1 MKKRI
6 IAVLLA
12 AVITVPALPA
22 GAAEGSE
29 ISESSLTD
37 ITDSTDS
44 GNSYDVMNGAVYTEE
59 SGDSEFSEGENAGA
73 FSAEEDVPEVFS
85 DEISAGTSADSIT
98 LNGRNFEKGKTY
110 LVPVSMK
117 NAANHEKDS
126 AAASCPGKLA
136 ILSVGEDGAPKLTVT
151 LRSVTVGTMTDYAYD
166 FKIYQSAGTD
176 GEQET
181 AFVENT
187 QTVPTIDGNGTRI
200 VPETISF
207 AIPEAAFDQDG
218 VYLNMFVDV
227 MGRDSDAY
235 LQINYAQAKESGDA
249 SLNYTTEVASAVV
262 EQFGNYSVT
271 AQVTVKDGR
280 ISDAEIKGTDFK
292 GSYISQNQVYLN
304 LAVNG
309 MGSVKG
315 MKDKLIGLYVDDVD
329 KLNNLDTVS
338 GATYSSNAVKQA
350 VMSALRVEIY
360 QEVLP
365 DIPAKKP
372 EAGTYRITAR
382 GRTDMSDHKL
392 LGSSDKADA
401 VLRVDTKGKM
411 WLTYKMISGDPS
423 EPLWVLGYNGY
434 YPGNDTSG
442 KLSMEGVTFS
452 TEKMTI
458 PTIGS
463 GTVVTEVTVPLDE
476 MRQTYLNNLYLYVD
490 VMKKLDGEV
499 SGIVFDKGKF
509 NINSTLTLY
518 WDTLKKI
525 SDDTGDSKDT
535 ENTEKPAV
543 KKTPTIRTKVSSKV
557 ISAASL
563 KKKAQSF
570 TLGASVNSKGTLSYK
585 KTSGNSGISVN
596 SKTGKITVKKGMKKG
611 TYKIKVQV
619 KAAAK
624 GNYKAGTKTVTVTVR
639 VK

>member
-6 IAVLLA
+6 IAVLLS
-12 AVITVPALPA
+12 AVMMVPSFSV
-22 GAAEGSE
+22 GAADFAEGNVE
-29 ISESSLTD
+29 LI
-37 ITDSTDS
+37 
-44 GNSYDVMNGAVYTEE
+44 
-59 SGDSEFSEGENAGA
+59 FSEGEETRELIFTEGEDTVDFSSEENTQEV
-73 FSAEEDVPEVFS
+73 FSAES
-85 DEISAGTSADSIT
+85 SADGIT
-98 LNGRNFEKGKTY
+98 LNEKTFIKGKTY
-110 LVPVSMK
+110 LIPVSLK

-126 AAASCPGKLA
+126 AAVSCPGKFATLY
-136 ILSVGEDGAPKLTVT
+136 IGEDGIPRLTVN

-176 GEQET
+176 GEKQA

-187 QTVPTIDGNGTRI
+187 QIVPTIDGSGTRN

-207 AIPEAAFDQDG
+207 AIPEAAFGQDG
-218 VYLNMFVDV
+218 VYLNMYVDV

-235 LQINYAQAKESGDA
+235 LQIDYAEAKESGDT

-271 AQVTVKDGR
+271 AQVIVKDGR
-280 ISDAEIKGTDFK
+280 ISDVVLEGTDFK
-292 GSYISQNQVYLN
+292 GSYISENQAYLN
-304 LAVNG
+304 RAVNG
-309 MGSVKG
+309 MGNIRG
-315 MKDKLIGLYVDDVD
+315 MKEKLTGLYLNDTD

-350 VMSALRVEIY
+350 VMKALGMEIY

-365 DIPAKKP
+365 DVPEKKP

-411 WLTYKMISGDPS
+411 WLTYKMVSGDPG

-434 YPGNDTSG
+434 YPGNNTSG
-442 KLSMEGVTFS
+442 KLSMDGVTFS

-463 GTVVTEVTVPLDE
+463 SSVVTEVTVPLDE

-525 SDDTGDSKDT
+525 SNDTGD
-535 ENTEKPAV
+535 TEKPTV
-543 KKTPTIRTKVSSKV
+543 KQKNPTIRTKVSSKTFSV
-557 ISAASL
+557 SLL
-563 KKKAQSF
+563 KKKSQSF

-585 KTSGNSGISVN
+585 KISGSSGISVN
-596 SKTGKITVKKGMKKG
+596 SKTGKIAVKKGMKKG
-611 TYKIKVQV
+611 TYKVKVQI
-619 KAAAK
+619 KAAVK
-624 GNYKAGTKTVTVTVR
+624 GNYKAGTKTVTVTVK

>member
-6 IAVLLA
+6 IAVLLS
-12 AVITVPALPA
+12 AVMMVPSVSA
-22 GAAEGSE
+22 GATDFAEG
-29 ISESSLTD
+29 
-37 ITDSTDS
+37 
-44 GNSYDVMNGAVYTEE
+44 NGELI
-59 SGDSEFSEGENAGA
+59 FSEGEETRELIFTEGEDTVDFSSEENTQEV
-73 FSAEEDVPEVFS
+73 FSAES
-85 DEISAGTSADSIT
+85 SADGII
-98 LNGRNFEKGKTY
+98 LNEKTFIKGKTY
-110 LVPVSMK
+110 LIPVSLK

-126 AAASCPGKLA
+126 AAVSCPGKFATLY
-136 ILSVGEDGAPKLTVT
+136 IGEDGIPKLTVN

-176 GEQET
+176 GEKQG

-187 QTVPTIDGNGTRI
+187 QIVPTIDGSGTRN
-200 VPETISF
+200 VPEKISF
-207 AIPEAAFDQDG
+207 AIPEAAFGQDG
-218 VYLNMFVDV
+218 VYLNMYVDV

-235 LQINYAQAKESGDA
+235 LQMNYAEAKESGDT

-271 AQVTVKDGR
+271 AQVTVKDGQ
-280 ISDAEIKGTDFK
+280 ISDVVLEGTDFK
-292 GSYISQNQVYLN
+292 GSYINENQAYLN
-304 LAVNG
+304 RAVNG
-309 MGSVKG
+309 MGSIKG
-315 MKDKLIGLYVDDVD
+315 MKEKLTGLYINDTD

-350 VMSALRVEIY
+350 VMKALGMEIY

-365 DIPAKKP
+365 DVPEKKP
-372 EAGTYRITAR
+372 EAGTYRITVR
-382 GRTDMSDHKL
+382 GRTDISDHKL

-411 WLTYKMISGDPS
+411 WLTYKMVSGDPG

-434 YPGNDTSG
+434 YPGNNTSG
-442 KLSMEGVTFS
+442 KLSMDGVTFS

-463 GTVVTEVTVPLDE
+463 SSVVTEVTVPLDE

-499 SGIVFDKGKF
+499 SGIIFDKGKF

-525 SDDTGDSKDT
+525 SNDTGD
-535 ENTEKPAV
+535 TEKPAV
-543 KKTPTIRTKVSSKV
+543 KQKNPTIRTKVSSKTFTV
-557 ISAASL
+557 SLL
-563 KKKAQSF
+563 KKKSQSF
-570 TLGASVNSKGTLSYK
+570 TLGASVNSKVKLSYK
-585 KTSGNSGISVN
+585 KTSGSSGISVN

-611 TYKIKVQV
+611 NYKIKVQI

-624 GNYKAGTKTVTVTVR
+624 GNYKAGTKTVTVTVK

>member
-6 IAVLLA
+6 IAVLLS
-12 AVITVPALPA
+12 AVMMVPSVSV
-22 GAAEGSE
+22 GATDFAEG
-29 ISESSLTD
+29 
-37 ITDSTDS
+37 
-44 GNSYDVMNGAVYTEE
+44 NGEQI
-59 SGDSEFSEGENAGA
+59 FSEGEETRELIFTEGEDTVDFSSEENTQEV
-73 FSAEEDVPEVFS
+73 FSAES
-85 DEISAGTSADSIT
+85 SADGII
-98 LNGRNFEKGKTY
+98 LNEKTFIKGKTY
-110 LVPVSMK
+110 LIPVSLK

-126 AAASCPGKLA
+126 AAVSCPGKFATLY
-136 ILSVGEDGAPKLTVT
+136 IGEDGIPKLTVN

-176 GEQET
+176 GEKQG

-187 QTVPTIDGNGTRI
+187 QIVPAIDGSGTRN

-207 AIPEAAFDQDG
+207 AIPEAAFGQDG
-218 VYLNMFVDV
+218 VYLNMYVDV

-235 LQINYAQAKESGDA
+235 LQMNYAEAKESGDT

-271 AQVTVKDGR
+271 AQVTVKDGQ
-280 ISDAEIKGTDFK
+280 ISDVVLEGTDFK
-292 GSYISQNQVYLN
+292 GSYINENQAYLN
-304 LAVNG
+304 RAVNG
-309 MGSVKG
+309 MGSIKG
-315 MKDKLIGLYVDDVD
+315 MKEKLTGLYINDTD

-350 VMSALRVEIY
+350 VMKALGMEIY

-365 DIPAKKP
+365 DVPEKKP
-372 EAGTYRITAR
+372 EAGTYRITVR

-411 WLTYKMISGDPS
+411 WLTYKMVSGDPG

-434 YPGNDTSG
+434 YPGNNTSG
-442 KLSMEGVTFS
+442 KLSMDGVTFS

-463 GTVVTEVTVPLDE
+463 SSVVTEVTVPLDE

-499 SGIVFDKGKF
+499 SGIIFDKGKF
-509 NINSTLTLY
+509 NINSTHTLY

-525 SDDTGDSKDT
+525 SNDTGD
-535 ENTEKPAV
+535 TEKPAV
-543 KKTPTIRTKVSSKV
+543 KQKNPTIRTKVSSKTFTV
-557 ISAASL
+557 SLL
-563 KKKAQSF
+563 KKKSQSF
-570 TLGASVNSKGTLSYK
+570 TLGASLNSKGKLSYK
-585 KTSGNSGISVN
+585 KTSGSSGISVN

-611 TYKIKVQV
+611 NYKIKVQI

-624 GNYKAGTKTVTVTVR
+624 GNYKAGTKTVTII
-639 VK
+639 VKVK

>member
-6 IAVLLA
+6 IAVLLS
-12 AVITVPALPA
+12 AVMMVPSVSV
-22 GAAEGSE
+22 GATDFAEG
-29 ISESSLTD
+29 
-37 ITDSTDS
+37 
-44 GNSYDVMNGAVYTEE
+44 NGEQI
-59 SGDSEFSEGENAGA
+59 FSEGEETRELIFTEGEDTVDFSSEENTQEV
-73 FSAEEDVPEVFS
+73 FSAES
-85 DEISAGTSADSIT
+85 SADGII
-98 LNGRNFEKGKTY
+98 LNEKTFIKGKTY
-110 LVPVSMK
+110 LIPVSLK

-126 AAASCPGKLA
+126 AAVSCPGKFATLY
-136 ILSVGEDGAPKLTVT
+136 IGEDGIPKLTVN

-176 GEQET
+176 GEKQG

-187 QTVPTIDGNGTRI
+187 QIVPAIDGSGTRN

-207 AIPEAAFDQDG
+207 AIPEAAFGQDG
-218 VYLNMFVDV
+218 VYLNMYVDV

-235 LQINYAQAKESGDA
+235 LQMNYAEAKESGDT

-271 AQVTVKDGR
+271 AQVTVKDGQ
-280 ISDAEIKGTDFK
+280 ISDVVLEGTDFK
-292 GSYISQNQVYLN
+292 GSYINENQAYLN
-304 LAVNG
+304 RAVNG
-309 MGSVKG
+309 MGSIKG
-315 MKDKLIGLYVDDVD
+315 MKEKLTGLYINDTD

-350 VMSALRVEIY
+350 VMKALGMEIY

-365 DIPAKKP
+365 DVPEKKP
-372 EAGTYRITAR
+372 EAGTYRITVR

-411 WLTYKMISGDPS
+411 WLTYKMVSGDPG

-434 YPGNDTSG
+434 YPGNNTSG
-442 KLSMEGVTFS
+442 KLSMDGVTFS

-463 GTVVTEVTVPLDE
+463 SSVVTEVTVPLDE

-499 SGIVFDKGKF
+499 SGIIFDKGKF
-509 NINSTLTLY
+509 NISSTLTLY

-525 SDDTGDSKDT
+525 SNDTGD
-535 ENTEKPAV
+535 TEKPAV
-543 KKTPTIRTKVSSKV
+543 KQKNPTIRTKVSSKTFTV
-557 ISAASL
+557 SLL
-563 KKKAQSF
+563 KKKSQSF
-570 TLGASVNSKGTLSYK
+570 TLGASVNSKGKLSYK
-585 KTSGNSGISVN
+585 KTSGSSGISVN

-611 TYKIKVQV
+611 NYKIKVQI

-624 GNYKAGTKTVTVTVR
+624 GNYKAGTKTVTII
-639 VK
+639 VKVK

>member
-6 IAVLLA
+6 IAVLLS
-12 AVITVPALPA
+12 AVMMVPSVSV
-22 GAAEGSE
+22 GATDFAEG
-29 ISESSLTD
+29 
-37 ITDSTDS
+37 
-44 GNSYDVMNGAVYTEE
+44 NGEQI
-59 SGDSEFSEGENAGA
+59 FSEGEETRELIFTEGEDKVDFSSEENTQEV
-73 FSAEEDVPEVFS
+73 FSAES
-85 DEISAGTSADSIT
+85 SADGII
-98 LNGRNFEKGKTY
+98 LNEKTFIKGKTY
-110 LVPVSMK
+110 LIPVSLK

-126 AAASCPGKLA
+126 AAVSCPGKFATLY
-136 ILSVGEDGAPKLTVT
+136 IGEDGIPKLTVN

-176 GEQET
+176 GEKQG

-187 QTVPTIDGNGTRI
+187 QIVPAIDGSGTRN

-207 AIPEAAFDQDG
+207 AIPEAAFGQDG
-218 VYLNMFVDV
+218 VYLNMYVDV

-235 LQINYAQAKESGDA
+235 LQMNYAEAKESGDT

-271 AQVTVKDGR
+271 AQVTVKDGQ
-280 ISDAEIKGTDFK
+280 ISAVVLEGTDFK
-292 GSYISQNQVYLN
+292 GSYINENQAYLN
-304 LAVNG
+304 RAVNG
-309 MGSVKG
+309 MGSIKG
-315 MKDKLIGLYVDDVD
+315 MKEKLTGLYINDTD

-350 VMSALRVEIY
+350 VMKALGMEIY

-365 DIPAKKP
+365 DVPEKKP
-372 EAGTYRITAR
+372 EAGTYRITVR
-382 GRTDMSDHKL
+382 GRTDISDHKL

-411 WLTYKMISGDPS
+411 WLTYKMVSGDPG

-434 YPGNDTSG
+434 YPGNNTSG
-442 KLSMEGVTFS
+442 KLSMDGVTFS

-463 GTVVTEVTVPLDE
+463 SSVVTEVTVPLDE

-499 SGIVFDKGKF
+499 SGIIFDKGKF

-525 SDDTGDSKDT
+525 SNDTGD
-535 ENTEKPAV
+535 TEKPAV
-543 KKTPTIRTKVSSKV
+543 KQKNPTIRTKVSSKTFTV
-557 ISAASL
+557 SLL
-563 KKKAQSF
+563 KKKSQSF
-570 TLGASVNSKGTLSYK
+570 TLGASVNSKGKLSYK
-585 KTSGNSGISVN
+585 KTSGSSGISVN

-611 TYKIKVQV
+611 NYKIKVQI

-624 GNYKAGTKTVTVTVR
+624 GNYKAGTKTVTVTVK

>member
-6 IAVLLA
+6 IAVLLS
-12 AVITVPALPA
+12 AVMMVPSVSV
-22 GAAEGSE
+22 GATDFAEG
-29 ISESSLTD
+29 
-37 ITDSTDS
+37 
-44 GNSYDVMNGAVYTEE
+44 NGELI
-59 SGDSEFSEGENAGA
+59 FSEGEETRELIFTEGEDTVDFSSEENTQEV
-73 FSAEEDVPEVFS
+73 FSAES
-85 DEISAGTSADSIT
+85 SADGII
-98 LNGRNFEKGKTY
+98 LNEKTFIKGKTY
-110 LVPVSMK
+110 LIPVSLK

-126 AAASCPGKLA
+126 AAVSCPGKFATLY
-136 ILSVGEDGAPKLTVT
+136 IGEDGIPKLTVN

-176 GEQET
+176 GEKQG

-187 QTVPTIDGNGTRI
+187 QIVPAIDGSGTRN

-207 AIPEAAFDQDG
+207 AIPEAAFGQDG
-218 VYLNMFVDV
+218 VYLNMYVDV

-235 LQINYAQAKESGDA
+235 LQMNYAEAKESGDT

-271 AQVTVKDGR
+271 AQVTVKDGQ
-280 ISDAEIKGTDFK
+280 ISDVVLEGTDFK
-292 GSYISQNQVYLN
+292 GSYINENQAYLN
-304 LAVNG
+304 RAVNG
-309 MGSVKG
+309 MGSIKG
-315 MKDKLIGLYVDDVD
+315 MKEKLTGLYINDTD

-350 VMSALRVEIY
+350 VMKALGMEIY

-365 DIPAKKP
+365 DVPEKKP
-372 EAGTYRITAR
+372 EAGTYRITVR
-382 GRTDMSDHKL
+382 GRTDISDHKL

-411 WLTYKMISGDPS
+411 WLTYKMVSGDPG

-434 YPGNDTSG
+434 YPGNNTSG
-442 KLSMEGVTFS
+442 KLSMDGVTFS

-463 GTVVTEVTVPLDE
+463 SSVVTEVTVPLDE

-499 SGIVFDKGKF
+499 SGIIFDKGKF

-525 SDDTGDSKDT
+525 SNDTGD
-535 ENTEKPAV
+535 TEKPAV
-543 KKTPTIRTKVSSKV
+543 KQKNPTIRTKVSSKTFTV
-557 ISAASL
+557 SLL
-563 KKKAQSF
+563 KKKSQSF
-570 TLGASVNSKGTLSYK
+570 TLGASVNSKGKLSYK
-585 KTSGNSGISVN
+585 KTSGSSGISVN

-611 TYKIKVQV
+611 NYKIKVQI

-624 GNYKAGTKTVTVTVR
+624 GNYKAGTKTVTVTVK

>member
-6 IAVLLA
+6 IAVLLS
-12 AVITVPALPA
+12 AVMMVPSVSV
-22 GAAEGSE
+22 GATDFAEG
-29 ISESSLTD
+29 
-37 ITDSTDS
+37 
-44 GNSYDVMNGAVYTEE
+44 NGEQI
-59 SGDSEFSEGENAGA
+59 FSEGEETRELIFTEGEDTVDFSSEENTQEV
-73 FSAEEDVPEVFS
+73 FSAES
-85 DEISAGTSADSIT
+85 SADGII
-98 LNGRNFEKGKTY
+98 LNEKTFIKGKTY
-110 LVPVSMK
+110 LIPVSLK

-126 AAASCPGKLA
+126 AAVSCPGKFATLY
-136 ILSVGEDGAPKLTVT
+136 IGEDGIPKLTVN

-176 GEQET
+176 GEKQG

-187 QTVPTIDGNGTRI
+187 KIVPAIDGSGTRN

-207 AIPEAAFDQDG
+207 AIPEAAFGQDG
-218 VYLNMFVDV
+218 VYLNMYVDV

-235 LQINYAQAKESGDA
+235 LQMNYAEAKESGDT

-271 AQVTVKDGR
+271 AQVTVKDGQ
-280 ISDAEIKGTDFK
+280 ISDVVLEGTDFK
-292 GSYISQNQVYLN
+292 GSYINENQAYLN
-304 LAVNG
+304 RAVNG
-309 MGSVKG
+309 MGSIKG
-315 MKDKLIGLYVDDVD
+315 MKEKLTGLYINDTD

-350 VMSALRVEIY
+350 VMKALGMEIY

-365 DIPAKKP
+365 DVPEKKP
-372 EAGTYRITAR
+372 EAGTYRITVR

-392 LGSSDKADA
+392 LGSFDKADA

-411 WLTYKMISGDPS
+411 WLTYKMVSGDPG

-434 YPGNDTSG
+434 YPGNNTSG
-442 KLSMEGVTFS
+442 KLSMDGVTFS

-463 GTVVTEVTVPLDE
+463 SSVVTEVTVPLDE

-499 SGIVFDKGKF
+499 SGIIFDKGKF

-525 SDDTGDSKDT
+525 SNDTGD
-535 ENTEKPAV
+535 TEKPAV
-543 KKTPTIRTKVSSKV
+543 KQKNPTIRTKVSSKTFTV
-557 ISAASL
+557 SLL
-563 KKKAQSF
+563 KKKSQSF
-570 TLGASVNSKGTLSYK
+570 TLGASVNSKGKLSYK
-585 KTSGNSGISVN
+585 KTSGSSGISVN

-611 TYKIKVQV
+611 NYKIKVQI

-624 GNYKAGTKTVTVTVR
+624 GNYKAGTKTVTVTVK

>member
-6 IAVLLA
+6 IAVLLS
-12 AVITVPALPA
+12 AVMMVPSVSV
-22 GAAEGSE
+22 GATDFAEG
-29 ISESSLTD
+29 
-37 ITDSTDS
+37 
-44 GNSYDVMNGAVYTEE
+44 NGELF
-59 SGDSEFSEGENAGA
+59 FSEGEETRELIFTEGEDTVDFSSEENTQEV
-73 FSAEEDVPEVFS
+73 FSAES
-85 DEISAGTSADSIT
+85 SADGII
-98 LNGRNFEKGKTY
+98 LNEKTFIKGKTY
-110 LVPVSMK
+110 LIPVSLK

-126 AAASCPGKLA
+126 AAVSCPGKFATLY
-136 ILSVGEDGAPKLTVT
+136 IGEDGIPKLTVN

-176 GEQET
+176 GEKQG

-187 QTVPTIDGNGTRI
+187 QIVPAIDGSGTRN

-207 AIPEAAFDQDG
+207 AIPEAAFGQDG
-218 VYLNMFVDV
+218 VYLNMYVDV

-235 LQINYAQAKESGDA
+235 LQMNYAEAKESGDT

-271 AQVTVKDGR
+271 AQVTVKDGQ
-280 ISDAEIKGTDFK
+280 ISDVVLEGTDFK
-292 GSYISQNQVYLN
+292 GSYINENQAYLN
-304 LAVNG
+304 RAVNG
-309 MGSVKG
+309 MGSIKG
-315 MKDKLIGLYVDDVD
+315 MKEKLTGLYINDTD

-350 VMSALRVEIY
+350 VMKALGMEIY

-365 DIPAKKP
+365 DVPEKKP
-372 EAGTYRITAR
+372 EAGTYRITVR
-382 GRTDMSDHKL
+382 GRTDISDHKL

-411 WLTYKMISGDPS
+411 WLTYKMVSGDPG

-434 YPGNDTSG
+434 YPGNNTSG
-442 KLSMEGVTFS
+442 KLSMDGVTFS

-463 GTVVTEVTVPLDE
+463 SSVVTEVTVPLDE

-499 SGIVFDKGKF
+499 SGIIFDKGKF

-525 SDDTGDSKDT
+525 SNDTGD
-535 ENTEKPAV
+535 TEKPAV
-543 KKTPTIRTKVSSKV
+543 KQKNPTIRTKVSSKTFTV
-557 ISAASL
+557 SLL
-563 KKKAQSF
+563 KKKSQSF
-570 TLGASVNSKGTLSYK
+570 TLGASVNSKGKLSYK
-585 KTSGNSGISVN
+585 KTSGSSGISVN

-611 TYKIKVQV
+611 NYKIKVQI

-624 GNYKAGTKTVTVTVR
+624 GNYKAGTKTVTVTVK

>member
-6 IAVLLA
+6 IAVLLS
-12 AVITVPALPA
+12 AVMMVPSVSV
-22 GAAEGSE
+22 GAADFAER
-29 ISESSLTD
+29 
-37 ITDSTDS
+37 
-44 GNSYDVMNGAVYTEE
+44 NGELI
-59 SGDSEFSEGENAGA
+59 FSEGEETRELIFTEGEDTVDFSSEENTQEV
-73 FSAEEDVPEVFS
+73 FSAESSED
-85 DEISAGTSADSIT
+85 GIT
-98 LNGRNFEKGKTY
+98 LNEKNFIKGKTY
-110 LVPVSMK
+110 LIPVSLK
-117 NAANHEKDS
+117 NAVNHEKDS
-126 AAASCPGKLA
+126 AAVSCPGKFATLY
-136 ILSVGEDGAPKLTVT
+136 IGEDGIPKLTVN

-176 GEQET
+176 GEKQG

-187 QTVPTIDGNGTRI
+187 QIVPTIDGSGTRN

-207 AIPEAAFDQDG
+207 AIPEAAFGQDG
-218 VYLNMFVDV
+218 VYLNMYVDV

-235 LQINYAQAKESGDA
+235 LQMNYAEAKESGDT

-271 AQVTVKDGR
+271 AQVTVKDGQ
-280 ISDAEIKGTDFK
+280 ISDVVLEGTDFK
-292 GSYISQNQVYLN
+292 GSYINENQAYLN
-304 LAVNG
+304 RAVNG
-309 MGSVKG
+309 MGSIKG
-315 MKDKLIGLYVDDVD
+315 MKEKLTGLYINDTD

-350 VMSALRVEIY
+350 VMKALGMEIY

-365 DIPAKKP
+365 DVPEKKP
-372 EAGTYRITAR
+372 EAGTYRITVR
-382 GRTDMSDHKL
+382 GRTDISDHKL

-411 WLTYKMISGDPS
+411 WLTYKMVSGDPG

-434 YPGNDTSG
+434 YPGNNTSG
-442 KLSMEGVTFS
+442 KLSMDGVTFS

-463 GTVVTEVTVPLDE
+463 SSVVTEVTVPLDE

-499 SGIVFDKGKF
+499 SGIIFDKGKF

-525 SDDTGDSKDT
+525 SNDTGD
-535 ENTEKPAV
+535 TEKPAV
-543 KKTPTIRTKVSSKV
+543 KQKNPTIRTKVSSKTFTV
-557 ISAASL
+557 SLL
-563 KKKAQSF
+563 KKKSQSF
-570 TLGASVNSKGTLSYK
+570 TLGASVNSKGKLSYK
-585 KTSGNSGISVN
+585 KTSGSSGISVN

-611 TYKIKVQV
+611 NYKIKVQI

-624 GNYKAGTKTVTVTVR
+624 GNYKAGTKTVTVTVK

>member
-6 IAVLLA
+6 IAVLLS
-12 AVITVPALPA
+12 AVMMVPSVSV
-22 GAAEGSE
+22 GAADFAER
-29 ISESSLTD
+29 
-37 ITDSTDS
+37 
-44 GNSYDVMNGAVYTEE
+44 NGEQI
-59 SGDSEFSEGENAGA
+59 FSEGEETRELIFTEGEDTVDFSSEENTQEV
-73 FSAEEDVPEVFS
+73 FSAES
-85 DEISAGTSADSIT
+85 SADGIT
-98 LNGRNFEKGKTY
+98 LNEKNFIKGKTY
-110 LVPVSMK
+110 LIPVSLK

-126 AAASCPGKLA
+126 AAVSCPGKFATLY
-136 ILSVGEDGAPKLTVT
+136 IGEDGIPKLTVN

-176 GEQET
+176 GEKQA

-187 QTVPTIDGNGTRI
+187 QIVPTIDGSGTRN

-207 AIPEAAFDQDG
+207 AIPEAAFGQDG
-218 VYLNMFVDV
+218 VYLNMYVDV

-235 LQINYAQAKESGDA
+235 LQMNYAEAKESGDA

-280 ISDAEIKGTDFK
+280 ISDVVLEGTDFK
-292 GSYISQNQVYLN
+292 GSYISENQAYLN
-304 LAVNG
+304 RAVNG
-309 MGSVKG
+309 MGSIKG
-315 MKDKLIGLYVDDVD
+315 MKEKLTGLYINDTD

-350 VMSALRVEIY
+350 VMKALGMEIY
-360 QEVLP
+360 QEILP
-365 DIPAKKP
+365 DVPEKKP
-372 EAGTYRITAR
+372 EAGTYRITVR

-411 WLTYKMISGDPS
+411 WLTYKMVSGDPG

-434 YPGNDTSG
+434 YPGNNTSG
-442 KLSMEGVTFS
+442 KLSMDGVTFS

-463 GTVVTEVTVPLDE
+463 SSVVTEVTVPLDE

-525 SDDTGDSKDT
+525 SNDTGD
-535 ENTEKPAV
+535 TEKPAV
-543 KKTPTIRTKVSSKV
+543 KQKNPTIRTKVSSKTFTV
-557 ISAASL
+557 FLL
-563 KKKAQSF
+563 KKKSQSF

-585 KTSGNSGISVN
+585 KTSGSSGISVN
-596 SKTGKITVKKGMKKG
+596 SKTGKITVKKGMRKG
-611 TYKIKVQV
+611 TYKIKVQI

-624 GNYKAGTKTVTVTVR
+624 GNYKAGTKTVTVTVK

>member
-6 IAVLLA
+6 IAVLLS
-12 AVITVPALPA
+12 AVMMVPSVSA
-22 GAAEGSE
+22 GATDFAEG
-29 ISESSLTD
+29 
-37 ITDSTDS
+37 
-44 GNSYDVMNGAVYTEE
+44 NGEQI
-59 SGDSEFSEGENAGA
+59 FSEGEETRELIFTEGEDTVDFSSEENTQEV
-73 FSAEEDVPEVFS
+73 FSAES
-85 DEISAGTSADSIT
+85 SADGII
-98 LNGRNFEKGKTY
+98 LNEKTFIKGKTY
-110 LVPVSMK
+110 LIPVSLK

-126 AAASCPGKLA
+126 AAVSCPGKFATLY
-136 ILSVGEDGAPKLTVT
+136 IGEDGIPKLTVN

-176 GEQET
+176 GEKQG

-187 QTVPTIDGNGTRI
+187 QIVPAIDGSGTRN

-207 AIPEAAFDQDG
+207 AIPEAAFGQDG
-218 VYLNMFVDV
+218 VYLNMYVDV

-235 LQINYAQAKESGDA
+235 LQMNYAEAKESGDT

-271 AQVTVKDGR
+271 AQVTVKDGQ
-280 ISDAEIKGTDFK
+280 ISDVVLEGTDFK
-292 GSYISQNQVYLN
+292 GSYINENQAYLN
-304 LAVNG
+304 RAVNG
-309 MGSVKG
+309 MGSIKG
-315 MKDKLIGLYVDDVD
+315 MKEKLTGLYINDTD

-350 VMSALRVEIY
+350 VMKALGMEIY

-365 DIPAKKP
+365 DVPEKKP
-372 EAGTYRITAR
+372 EAGTYRITVR
-382 GRTDMSDHKL
+382 GRTDISDHKL

-411 WLTYKMISGDPS
+411 WLTYKMVSGDPG

-434 YPGNDTSG
+434 YPGNNTSG
-442 KLSMEGVTFS
+442 KLSMDGVTFS

-463 GTVVTEVTVPLDE
+463 SSVVTEVTVPLDE

-499 SGIVFDKGKF
+499 SGIIFDKGKF

-525 SDDTGDSKDT
+525 SNDTGD
-535 ENTEKPAV
+535 TEKPAV
-543 KKTPTIRTKVSSKV
+543 KQKNPTIRTKVSSKTFTV
-557 ISAASL
+557 SLL
-563 KKKAQSF
+563 KKKSQSF
-570 TLGASVNSKGTLSYK
+570 TLGASVNSKGKLSYK
-585 KTSGNSGISVN
+585 KTSGSSGISVN

-611 TYKIKVQV
+611 NYKIKVQI

-624 GNYKAGTKTVTVTVR
+624 GNYKAGTKTVTVTVK

>member
-6 IAVLLA
+6 IAVLLS
-12 AVITVPALPA
+12 AVMMVPSVSA
-22 GAAEGSE
+22 GATDFAEG
-29 ISESSLTD
+29 
-37 ITDSTDS
+37 
-44 GNSYDVMNGAVYTEE
+44 NGEQI
-59 SGDSEFSEGENAGA
+59 FSEGEETRELIFTEGEDTVDFSSEENTQEV
-73 FSAEEDVPEVFS
+73 FSAES
-85 DEISAGTSADSIT
+85 SADGII
-98 LNGRNFEKGKTY
+98 LNEKTFIKGKTY
-110 LVPVSMK
+110 LIPVSLK

-126 AAASCPGKLA
+126 AAVSCPGKFATLY
-136 ILSVGEDGAPKLTVT
+136 IGEDGIPKLTVN

-176 GEQET
+176 GEKQA

-187 QTVPTIDGNGTRI
+187 QIVPAIDGSGTRN

-207 AIPEAAFDQDG
+207 AIPEAAFGQDG
-218 VYLNMFVDV
+218 VYLNMYVDV

-235 LQINYAQAKESGDA
+235 LQMNYAEAKESGDT

-271 AQVTVKDGR
+271 AQVTVKDGQ
-280 ISDAEIKGTDFK
+280 ISDVVLEGTDFK
-292 GSYISQNQVYLN
+292 GSYINENQAYLN
-304 LAVNG
+304 RAVNG
-309 MGSVKG
+309 MGSIKG
-315 MKDKLIGLYVDDVD
+315 MKEKLTGLYINDTD

-350 VMSALRVEIY
+350 VMKALGMEIY

-365 DIPAKKP
+365 DVPEKKP
-372 EAGTYRITAR
+372 EAGTYRITVR
-382 GRTDMSDHKL
+382 GRTDISDHKL

-411 WLTYKMISGDPS
+411 WLTYKMVSGDPG

-434 YPGNDTSG
+434 YPGNNTSG
-442 KLSMEGVTFS
+442 KLSMDGVTFS

-463 GTVVTEVTVPLDE
+463 SSVVTEVTVPLDE

-499 SGIVFDKGKF
+499 SGIIFDKGKF

-525 SDDTGDSKDT
+525 SNDTGD
-535 ENTEKPAV
+535 TEKPAV
-543 KKTPTIRTKVSSKV
+543 KQKNPTIRTKVSSKTFTV
-557 ISAASL
+557 SLL
-563 KKKAQSF
+563 KKKSQSF
-570 TLGASVNSKGTLSYK
+570 TLGASVNSKGKLSYK
-585 KTSGNSGISVN
+585 KTSGSSGISVN

-611 TYKIKVQV
+611 NYKIKVQI

-624 GNYKAGTKTVTVTVR
+624 GNYKAGTKTVTVTVK

>member
-6 IAVLLA
+6 IAVLLS
-12 AVITVPALPA
+12 AVMMVPSVSV
-22 GAAEGSE
+22 GATDFAEG
-29 ISESSLTD
+29 
-37 ITDSTDS
+37 
-44 GNSYDVMNGAVYTEE
+44 NGEQI
-59 SGDSEFSEGENAGA
+59 FSEGEETRELIFTEGEDTVDFSSEENTQEV
-73 FSAEEDVPEVFS
+73 FSAES
-85 DEISAGTSADSIT
+85 SADGII
-98 LNGRNFEKGKTY
+98 LNEKTFIKGKTY
-110 LVPVSMK
+110 LIPVSLK

-126 AAASCPGKLA
+126 AAVSCPGKFATLY
-136 ILSVGEDGAPKLTVT
+136 IGEDGIPKLTVN

-176 GEQET
+176 GEKQG

-187 QTVPTIDGNGTRI
+187 QIVPAIDGSGTRN

-207 AIPEAAFDQDG
+207 AIPEAAFGQDG
-218 VYLNMFVDV
+218 VYLNMYVDV

-235 LQINYAQAKESGDA
+235 LQMNYAEAKESGDT

-271 AQVTVKDGR
+271 AQVTVKDGQ
-280 ISDAEIKGTDFK
+280 ISDVVLEGTDFK
-292 GSYISQNQVYLN
+292 GSYINENQAYLN
-304 LAVNG
+304 HAVNG
-309 MGSVKG
+309 MGSIKG
-315 MKDKLIGLYVDDVD
+315 MKEKLTGLYINDTD

-350 VMSALRVEIY
+350 VMKALGMEIY

-365 DIPAKKP
+365 DVPEKKP
-372 EAGTYRITAR
+372 EAGTYRITVR

-411 WLTYKMISGDPS
+411 WLTYKMVSGDPG

-434 YPGNDTSG
+434 YPGNNTSG
-442 KLSMEGVTFS
+442 KLSMDGVTFS

-463 GTVVTEVTVPLDE
+463 SSVVTEVTVPLDE

-499 SGIVFDKGKF
+499 SGIIFDKGKF

-525 SDDTGDSKDT
+525 SNDTGD
-535 ENTEKPAV
+535 TEKPAV
-543 KKTPTIRTKVSSKV
+543 KQKNPTIRTKVSSKTFTV
-557 ISAASL
+557 SLL
-563 KKKAQSF
+563 KKKSQSF
-570 TLGASVNSKGTLSYK
+570 TLGASVNSKGKLSYK
-585 KTSGNSGISVN
+585 KTSGSSGISVN

-611 TYKIKVQV
+611 NYKIKVQI

-624 GNYKAGTKTVTVTVR
+624 GNYKAGTKTVTII
-639 VK
+639 VKVK

>member
-6 IAVLLA
+6 IAALLA
-12 AVITVPALPA
+12 AVMAVSAVPA
-22 GAAEGSE
+22 GAAEVS
-29 ISESSLTD
+29 D
-37 ITDSTDS
+37 FS
-44 GNSYDVMNGAVYTEE
+44 G
-59 SGDSEFSEGENAGA
+59 GEDTAD
-73 FSAEEDVPEVFS
+73 FSAQEDTPAVFS
-85 DEISAGTSADSIT
+85 DEMSVAASADSVT
-98 LNGRNFEKGKTY
+98 LNGKSFEKGKTY
-110 LVPVSMK
+110 LIPVAMK

-126 AAASCPGKLA
+126 AAASCPGKFA
-136 ILSVGEDGAPKLTVT
+136 FLSVGEDGTPKLTVN

-176 GEQET
+176 GEKE
-181 AFVENT
+181 AVFVENT
-187 QTVPTIDGNGTRI
+187 QTVPTIDGNGTRT

-207 AIPEAAFDQDG
+207 VIPEAVFEQDG
-218 VYLNMFVDV
+218 VYLNMYVDV

-235 LQINYAQAKESGDA
+235 LQTDYAEAKESGDA
-249 SLNYTTEVASAVV
+249 SLNYTTEVVSAVV

-271 AQVTVKDGR
+271 AQVTVKDGQ
-280 ISDAEIKGTDFK
+280 ISDVDIKGTDFK
-292 GSYISQNQVYLN
+292 GSYINENQTYLN
-304 LAVNG
+304 RAVNG
-309 MGSVKG
+309 IGNVKG
-315 MKDKLIGLYVDDVD
+315 MKDKLTGLYVNDAD

-338 GATYSSNAVKQA
+338 GATYSSNAIKQA
-350 VMSALRVEIY
+350 VMSALGVEIY

-365 DIPAKKP
+365 DVPAKKP
-372 EAGTYRITAR
+372 QAGTYRITVR

-411 WLTYKMISGDPS
+411 WLTYKMVSGDPA

-434 YPGNDTSG
+434 YPGNNTSG
-442 KLSMEGVTFS
+442 KLSLEGVTFS
-452 TEKMTI
+452 TEKMMI

-463 GTVVTEVTVPLDE
+463 STVVTEVTVPLDE

-499 SGIVFDKGKF
+499 SEIVFDKGKF

-525 SDDTGDSKDT
+525 SDDTGD
-535 ENTEKPAV
+535 TEKPMV
-543 KKTPTIRTKVSSKV
+543 KKQTPAIKTKVSSKT
-557 ISAASL
+557 ISVTSL
-563 KKKAQSF
+563 KKKSQSF

-596 SKTGKITVKKGMKKG
+596 SKTGKVTVKKGLKKG

>member
-6 IAVLLA
+6 IAVLLS
-12 AVITVPALPA
+12 AVMMVPSVSV
-22 GAAEGSE
+22 GATDFAEG
-29 ISESSLTD
+29 
-37 ITDSTDS
+37 
-44 GNSYDVMNGAVYTEE
+44 NGEQI
-59 SGDSEFSEGENAGA
+59 FSEGEETRELIFTEGEDTVDFSSEENTQEV
-73 FSAEEDVPEVFS
+73 FSAE
-85 DEISAGTSADSIT
+85 GSADGII
-98 LNGRNFEKGKTY
+98 LNEKTFIKGKTY
-110 LVPVSMK
+110 LIPVSLK

-126 AAASCPGKLA
+126 AAVSCPGKFATLY
-136 ILSVGEDGAPKLTVT
+136 IGEDGISKLTVN

-176 GEQET
+176 GEKQG

-187 QTVPTIDGNGTRI
+187 QIVPTIDGSGTRN

-207 AIPEAAFDQDG
+207 AIPEAAFGQDG
-218 VYLNMFVDV
+218 VYLNMYVDV

-235 LQINYAQAKESGDA
+235 LQMNYAEAKESGDT

-271 AQVTVKDGR
+271 AQVTVKDGQ
-280 ISDAEIKGTDFK
+280 ISDVVLEGTDFK
-292 GSYISQNQVYLN
+292 GSYINENQAYLN
-304 LAVNG
+304 RAVNG
-309 MGSVKG
+309 MGSIKG
-315 MKDKLIGLYVDDVD
+315 MKEKLTGLYINDTD

-350 VMSALRVEIY
+350 VMKALGMEIY

-365 DIPAKKP
+365 DVPEKKP
-372 EAGTYRITAR
+372 EAGTYRITVR
-382 GRTDMSDHKL
+382 GRTDISDHKL

-411 WLTYKMISGDPS
+411 WLTYKMVSGDPG

-434 YPGNDTSG
+434 YPGNNTSG
-442 KLSMEGVTFS
+442 KLSMDGVTFS

-463 GTVVTEVTVPLDE
+463 SSVVTEVTVPLDE

-499 SGIVFDKGKF
+499 SGIIFDKGKF

-525 SDDTGDSKDT
+525 SNDTGD
-535 ENTEKPAV
+535 TEKPAV
-543 KKTPTIRTKVSSKV
+543 KQKNPTIRTKVSSKTFTV
-557 ISAASL
+557 SLL
-563 KKKAQSF
+563 KKKSQSF
-570 TLGASVNSKGTLSYK
+570 TLGASVNSKGKLSYK
-585 KTSGNSGISVN
+585 KTSGSSGISVN

-611 TYKIKVQV
+611 NYKIKVQI

-624 GNYKAGTKTVTVTVR
+624 GNYKAGTKTVTVTVK

>member
-6 IAVLLA
+6 IAVLLS
-12 AVITVPALPA
+12 AVMMVPSVSV
-22 GAAEGSE
+22 GATDFAEG
-29 ISESSLTD
+29 
-37 ITDSTDS
+37 
-44 GNSYDVMNGAVYTEE
+44 NGEQI
-59 SGDSEFSEGENAGA
+59 FSEGEETRELIFTEGEDTVDFSSEENTQEV
-73 FSAEEDVPEVFS
+73 FSAES
-85 DEISAGTSADSIT
+85 SADGII
-98 LNGRNFEKGKTY
+98 LNEKTFIKGKTY
-110 LVPVSMK
+110 LIPVSLK

-126 AAASCPGKLA
+126 AAVSCPGKFATLY
-136 ILSVGEDGAPKLTVT
+136 IGEDGIPKLTVN

-176 GEQET
+176 GEKQG

-187 QTVPTIDGNGTRI
+187 QIVPAIDGSGTRN

-207 AIPEAAFDQDG
+207 AIPEAAFGQDG
-218 VYLNMFVDV
+218 VYLNMYVDV

-235 LQINYAQAKESGDA
+235 LQMNYAEAKESGDT

-271 AQVTVKDGR
+271 AQVTVKDGQ
-280 ISDAEIKGTDFK
+280 ISDVVLEGTDFK
-292 GSYISQNQVYLN
+292 GSYINENQAYLN
-304 LAVNG
+304 RAVNG
-309 MGSVKG
+309 MGSIKG
-315 MKDKLIGLYVDDVD
+315 MKEKLTGLYINDTD

-350 VMSALRVEIY
+350 VMKALGMEIY

-365 DIPAKKP
+365 DVPEKKP
-372 EAGTYRITAR
+372 EAGTYRITVR

-411 WLTYKMISGDPS
+411 WLTYKMVSGDPG

-434 YPGNDTSG
+434 YPGNNTSG
-442 KLSMEGVTFS
+442 KLSMDGVTFS

-463 GTVVTEVTVPLDE
+463 SSVVTEVTVPLDE

-499 SGIVFDKGKF
+499 SGIIFDKGKF

-525 SDDTGDSKDT
+525 SNDTGD
-535 ENTEKPAV
+535 TEKPAV
-543 KKTPTIRTKVSSKV
+543 KQKNPTIRTKVSSKTFTV
-557 ISAASL
+557 SLL
-563 KKKAQSF
+563 KKKSQSF
-570 TLGASVNSKGTLSYK
+570 TLGASVNSKGKLSYK
-585 KTSGNSGISVN
+585 KTSGSSGISVN

-611 TYKIKVQV
+611 NYKIKVQI

-624 GNYKAGTKTVTVTVR
+624 GNYKAGTKTVTII
-639 VK
+639 VKVK

>member
-6 IAVLLA
+6 IAVLLS
-12 AVITVPALPA
+12 AVMMVPSVSV
-22 GAAEGSE
+22 GATDFAEG
-29 ISESSLTD
+29 
-37 ITDSTDS
+37 
-44 GNSYDVMNGAVYTEE
+44 NGEQI
-59 SGDSEFSEGENAGA
+59 FSEGEETRELIFTEGEDTVDFSSEENTQEV
-73 FSAEEDVPEVFS
+73 FSAES
-85 DEISAGTSADSIT
+85 SADGII
-98 LNGRNFEKGKTY
+98 LNEKTFIKGKTY
-110 LVPVSMK
+110 LIPVSLK

-126 AAASCPGKLA
+126 AAVSCPGKFATLY
-136 ILSVGEDGAPKLTVT
+136 IGEDGIPKLTVN

-176 GEQET
+176 GEKQG

-187 QTVPTIDGNGTRI
+187 QIVPTIDGSGTRN
-200 VPETISF
+200 VPEKISF
-207 AIPEAAFDQDG
+207 AIPEAAFGQDG
-218 VYLNMFVDV
+218 VYLNMYVDV

-235 LQINYAQAKESGDA
+235 LQMNYAEAKESGDT

-271 AQVTVKDGR
+271 AQVTVKDGQ
-280 ISDAEIKGTDFK
+280 ISDVVLEGTDFK
-292 GSYISQNQVYLN
+292 GSYINENQAYLN
-304 LAVNG
+304 RAVNG
-309 MGSVKG
+309 MGSIKG
-315 MKDKLIGLYVDDVD
+315 MKEKLTGLYINDTD

-350 VMSALRVEIY
+350 VMKALGMEIY

-365 DIPAKKP
+365 DVPEKKP
-372 EAGTYRITAR
+372 EAGTYRITVR
-382 GRTDMSDHKL
+382 GRTDISDHKL

-411 WLTYKMISGDPS
+411 WLTYKMVSGDPG

-434 YPGNDTSG
+434 YPGNNTSG
-442 KLSMEGVTFS
+442 KLSMDGVTFS

-463 GTVVTEVTVPLDE
+463 SSVVTEVTVPLDE

-499 SGIVFDKGKF
+499 SGIIFDKGKF

-525 SDDTGDSKDT
+525 SNDTGD
-535 ENTEKPAV
+535 TEKPAV
-543 KKTPTIRTKVSSKV
+543 KQKNPTIRTKVSSKTFTV
-557 ISAASL
+557 SLL
-563 KKKAQSF
+563 KKKSQSF
-570 TLGASVNSKGTLSYK
+570 TLGASVNSKGKLSYK
-585 KTSGNSGISVN
+585 KTSGSSGISVN

-611 TYKIKVQV
+611 NYKIKVQI

-624 GNYKAGTKTVTVTVR
+624 GNYKAGTKTVTVTVK

>member
-6 IAVLLA
+6 IAVLLS
-12 AVITVPALPA
+12 AVMMVPSVSV
-22 GAAEGSE
+22 GAADFAEG
-29 ISESSLTD
+29 
-37 ITDSTDS
+37 
-44 GNSYDVMNGAVYTEE
+44 NGEQI
-59 SGDSEFSEGENAGA
+59 FSEGEETRELIFTEGEDTVDFSSEENTQEV
-73 FSAEEDVPEVFS
+73 FSAES
-85 DEISAGTSADSIT
+85 SADGII
-98 LNGRNFEKGKTY
+98 LNEKTFIKGKTY
-110 LVPVSMK
+110 LIPVSLK

-126 AAASCPGKLA
+126 AAVSCPGKFATLY
-136 ILSVGEDGAPKLTVT
+136 IGEDGIPKLTVN

-176 GEQET
+176 GEKQG

-187 QTVPTIDGNGTRI
+187 QIVPAIDGSGTRN

-207 AIPEAAFDQDG
+207 AIPEAAFGQDG
-218 VYLNMFVDV
+218 VYLNMYVDV

-235 LQINYAQAKESGDA
+235 LQMNYAEAKESGDT

-271 AQVTVKDGR
+271 AQVTVKDGQ
-280 ISDAEIKGTDFK
+280 ISDVVLEGTDFK
-292 GSYISQNQVYLN
+292 GSYINENQAYLN
-304 LAVNG
+304 RAVNG
-309 MGSVKG
+309 MGSIKG
-315 MKDKLIGLYVDDVD
+315 MKEKLTGLYINDTD

-350 VMSALRVEIY
+350 VMKALGMEIY
-360 QEVLP
+360 QEILP
-365 DIPAKKP
+365 DVPEKKP
-372 EAGTYRITAR
+372 EAGTYRITVR

-392 LGSSDKADA
+392 LGSFDKADA

-411 WLTYKMISGDPS
+411 WLTYKMVSGDPG

-434 YPGNDTSG
+434 YPGNNTSG
-442 KLSMEGVTFS
+442 KLSMDGVTFS

-463 GTVVTEVTVPLDE
+463 SSVVTEVTVPLDE

-499 SGIVFDKGKF
+499 SGIIFDKGKF

-525 SDDTGDSKDT
+525 SNDTGD
-535 ENTEKPAV
+535 TEKPEV
-543 KKTPTIRTKVSSKV
+543 KQKNPTIRTKVSSKTFTV
-557 ISAASL
+557 SLL
-563 KKKAQSF
+563 KKKSQSF
-570 TLGASVNSKGTLSYK
+570 TLGASVNSKGKLSYK
-585 KTSGNSGISVN
+585 KTSGSSGISVN

-611 TYKIKVQV
+611 NYKIKVQI

-624 GNYKAGTKTVTVTVR
+624 GNYKAGTKTVTVTVK

>member
-6 IAVLLA
+6 IAALLA
-12 AVITVPALPA
+12 AVMTVPAVPA
-22 GAAEGSE
+22 GAAEVS
-29 ISESSLTD
+29 D
-37 ITDSTDS
+37 
-44 GNSYDVMNGAVYTEE
+44 
-59 SGDSEFSEGENAGA
+59 FSEGEDTAD
-73 FSAEEDVPEVFS
+73 FSAQEDAPEVFS
-85 DEISAGTSADSIT
+85 DEISVAASEDSIT
-98 LNGRNFEKGKTY
+98 LNGKSFEKGKNY
-110 LVPVSMK
+110 LIPVAMK

-126 AAASCPGKLA
+126 AAASCPGKFA
-136 ILSVGEDGAPKLTVT
+136 SLSVGEDGIPKLTVN

-176 GEQET
+176 GEKE
-181 AFVENT
+181 AVFVENT
-187 QTVPTIDGNGTRI
+187 QTVPTIDGNGTRT

-207 AIPEAAFDQDG
+207 DIPEAAFGQDG
-218 VYLNMFVDV
+218 VYLNMYVDV

-235 LQINYAQAKESGDA
+235 LQMNYAEAKESGDA

-271 AQVTVKDGR
+271 AQITVKDGQ
-280 ISDAEIKGTDFK
+280 ISDVDIKGTDFK
-292 GSYISQNQVYLN
+292 GSYINENQAYLN
-304 LAVNG
+304 RAVNG
-309 MGSVKG
+309 IGSVKG
-315 MKDKLIGLYVDDVD
+315 MKDKLTGLYVNDAD

-338 GATYSSNAVKQA
+338 GATYSSNAIKQA
-350 VMSALRVEIY
+350 VMSALGVEIY

-365 DIPAKKP
+365 DVPAKKP
-372 EAGTYRITAR
+372 EAGTYRITVR

-401 VLRVDTKGKM
+401 VLRVDIKGKM
-411 WLTYKMISGDPS
+411 WLTYKMVSGDPG

-434 YPGNDTSG
+434 YLGNNTSG

-463 GTVVTEVTVPLDE
+463 STVVTEVTVPLDE

-525 SDDTGDSKDT
+525 SDDTGD
-535 ENTEKPAV
+535 TEKPVV
-543 KKTPTIRTKVSSKV
+543 KKQTPTIKTKVSSKT

-563 KKKAQSF
+563 KKKSQSF
-570 TLGASVNSKGTLSYK
+570 TIGASVNSKGTLSYK

-596 SKTGKITVKKGMKKG
+596 SKTGKVTVKKGLKKG
-611 TYKIKVQV
+611 TYKIKIQV

-624 GNYKAGTKTVTVTVR
+624 GNYKAGTKTVTVTVK

>member
-6 IAVLLA
+6 IAVLLS
-12 AVITVPALPA
+12 AVMMVPSVSV
-22 GAAEGSE
+22 GATDFAEG
-29 ISESSLTD
+29 
-37 ITDSTDS
+37 
-44 GNSYDVMNGAVYTEE
+44 NGEQI
-59 SGDSEFSEGENAGA
+59 FSEGEETRELIFTEGEDTVDFSSEENTQEV
-73 FSAEEDVPEVFS
+73 FSAES
-85 DEISAGTSADSIT
+85 SADGII
-98 LNGRNFEKGKTY
+98 LNEKTFIKGKTY
-110 LVPVSMK
+110 LIPVSLK

-126 AAASCPGKLA
+126 AAVSCPGKFATLY
-136 ILSVGEDGAPKLTVT
+136 IGEAGIPKLTVN

-176 GEQET
+176 GEKQG

-187 QTVPTIDGNGTRI
+187 QIVPAIDGSGTRN

-207 AIPEAAFDQDG
+207 AIPEAAFGQDG
-218 VYLNMFVDV
+218 VYLNMYVDV

-235 LQINYAQAKESGDA
+235 LQMNYAEAKESGDT

-271 AQVTVKDGR
+271 AQVTVKDGQ
-280 ISDAEIKGTDFK
+280 ISDVVLEGTDFK
-292 GSYISQNQVYLN
+292 GSYINENQAYLN
-304 LAVNG
+304 RAVNG
-309 MGSVKG
+309 MGSIKG
-315 MKDKLIGLYVDDVD
+315 MKEKLTGLYINDTD

-350 VMSALRVEIY
+350 VMKALGMEIY

-365 DIPAKKP
+365 DVPEKKP
-372 EAGTYRITAR
+372 EAGTYRITVR

-411 WLTYKMISGDPS
+411 WLTYKMVSGDPG

-434 YPGNDTSG
+434 YPGNNTSG
-442 KLSMEGVTFS
+442 KLSMDGVTFS

-463 GTVVTEVTVPLDE
+463 SSVVTEVTVPLDE

-499 SGIVFDKGKF
+499 SGIIFDKGKF

-525 SDDTGDSKDT
+525 SNDTGD
-535 ENTEKPAV
+535 TEKPAV
-543 KKTPTIRTKVSSKV
+543 KQKNPTIRTKVSSKTFTV
-557 ISAASL
+557 SLL
-563 KKKAQSF
+563 KKKSQSF
-570 TLGASVNSKGTLSYK
+570 TLGASVNSKGKLSYK
-585 KTSGNSGISVN
+585 KTSGSSGISVN

-611 TYKIKVQV
+611 NYKIKVQI

-624 GNYKAGTKTVTVTVR
+624 GNYKAGTKTVTII
-639 VK
+639 VKVK

>member
-6 IAVLLA
+6 IAVLLS
-12 AVITVPALPA
+12 AVMMVPSVSV
-22 GAAEGSE
+22 GATDFAEG
-29 ISESSLTD
+29 
-37 ITDSTDS
+37 
-44 GNSYDVMNGAVYTEE
+44 NGEQI
-59 SGDSEFSEGENAGA
+59 FSEGEETRELIFTEGEDTVDFSSEENTQEV
-73 FSAEEDVPEVFS
+73 FSAES
-85 DEISAGTSADSIT
+85 SADGII
-98 LNGRNFEKGKTY
+98 LNEKTFIKGKTY
-110 LVPVSMK
+110 LIPVSLK

-126 AAASCPGKLA
+126 AAVSCPGKFATLY
-136 ILSVGEDGAPKLTVT
+136 IGEDGIPKLTVN

-176 GEQET
+176 GEKQG

-187 QTVPTIDGNGTRI
+187 QIVPAIDGSGTRN

-207 AIPEAAFDQDG
+207 AIPEAAFGQDG
-218 VYLNMFVDV
+218 VYLNMYVDV

-235 LQINYAQAKESGDA
+235 LQMNYAEAKESGDT

-271 AQVTVKDGR
+271 AQVTVKDGQ
-280 ISDAEIKGTDFK
+280 ISDVVLEGTDFK
-292 GSYISQNQVYLN
+292 GSYINENQAYLN
-304 LAVNG
+304 RAVNG
-309 MGSVKG
+309 MGSIKG
-315 MKDKLIGLYVDDVD
+315 MKEKLTGLYINDTD

-350 VMSALRVEIY
+350 VMKALGMEIY

-365 DIPAKKP
+365 DVPEKKP
-372 EAGTYRITAR
+372 EAGTYRITVR
-382 GRTDMSDHKL
+382 GRTDMSEHKL

-411 WLTYKMISGDPS
+411 WLTYKMVSGDPG

-434 YPGNDTSG
+434 YPGNNTSG
-442 KLSMEGVTFS
+442 KLSMDGVTFS

-463 GTVVTEVTVPLDE
+463 SSVVTEVTVPLDE

-499 SGIVFDKGKF
+499 SGIIFDKGKF

-525 SDDTGDSKDT
+525 SNDTGD
-535 ENTEKPAV
+535 TEKPAV
-543 KKTPTIRTKVSSKV
+543 KQKNPTIRTKVSSKTFTV
-557 ISAASL
+557 SLL
-563 KKKAQSF
+563 KKKSQSF
-570 TLGASVNSKGTLSYK
+570 TLGASVNSKGKLSYK
-585 KTSGNSGISVN
+585 KTSGSSGISVN

-611 TYKIKVQV
+611 NYKIKVQI

-624 GNYKAGTKTVTVTVR
+624 GNYKAGTKTVTII
-639 VK
+639 VKVK

>member
-6 IAVLLA
+6 IAVLLS
-12 AVITVPALPA
+12 AVMMVPSVSV
-22 GAAEGSE
+22 GATDFAEG
-29 ISESSLTD
+29 
-37 ITDSTDS
+37 
-44 GNSYDVMNGAVYTEE
+44 NGEQI
-59 SGDSEFSEGENAGA
+59 FSEGEETRELIFTEGEDTVDFSSEENTQEV
-73 FSAEEDVPEVFS
+73 FSAES
-85 DEISAGTSADSIT
+85 SADGII
-98 LNGRNFEKGKTY
+98 LNEKTFIKGKTY
-110 LVPVSMK
+110 LIPVSLK

-126 AAASCPGKLA
+126 AAVSCPGKFATLY
-136 ILSVGEDGAPKLTVT
+136 IGEDGIPKLTVN

-176 GEQET
+176 GEKQA

-187 QTVPTIDGNGTRI
+187 QIVPTIDGSGTRN

-207 AIPEAAFDQDG
+207 AIPESAFGQDG
-218 VYLNMFVDV
+218 VYLNMYVDV

-235 LQINYAQAKESGDA
+235 LQMNYAEAKESGDT

-271 AQVTVKDGR
+271 AQVTVKDGQ
-280 ISDAEIKGTDFK
+280 ISDVVLEGTDFK
-292 GSYISQNQVYLN
+292 GSYINENQAYLN
-304 LAVNG
+304 RAVNG
-309 MGSVKG
+309 MGSIKG
-315 MKDKLIGLYVDDVD
+315 MKEKLTGLYINDTD

-338 GATYSSNAVKQA
+338 GATYSSNAVNQA
-350 VMSALRVEIY
+350 VMKALGMEIY

-365 DIPAKKP
+365 DVPEKKP
-372 EAGTYRITAR
+372 EAGTYRITVR

-411 WLTYKMISGDPS
+411 WLTYKMVSGDPG

-434 YPGNDTSG
+434 YPGNNTSG
-442 KLSMEGVTFS
+442 KLSMDGVTFS

-463 GTVVTEVTVPLDE
+463 SSVVTEVTVPLDE

-499 SGIVFDKGKF
+499 SGIIFDKGKF

-525 SDDTGDSKDT
+525 SNDTGD
-535 ENTEKPAV
+535 TEKPAV
-543 KKTPTIRTKVSSKV
+543 KQKNPTIRTKVSSKTFTV
-557 ISAASL
+557 SLL
-563 KKKAQSF
+563 KKKSQSF
-570 TLGASVNSKGTLSYK
+570 TLGASVNSKGKLSYK
-585 KTSGNSGISVN
+585 KTSGSSGISVN

-611 TYKIKVQV
+611 NYKIKVQI

-624 GNYKAGTKTVTVTVR
+624 GNYKAGTKTVTVTVK

>member
-6 IAVLLA
+6 IAVLLS
-12 AVITVPALPA
+12 AVMMVPSVSV
-22 GAAEGSE
+22 GATDFAEG
-29 ISESSLTD
+29 
-37 ITDSTDS
+37 
-44 GNSYDVMNGAVYTEE
+44 NGEQI
-59 SGDSEFSEGENAGA
+59 FSEGEETRELIFTEGEDTVDFSSEENTQEV
-73 FSAEEDVPEVFS
+73 FSAES
-85 DEISAGTSADSIT
+85 SADGII
-98 LNGRNFEKGKTY
+98 LNEKTFIKGKTY
-110 LVPVSMK
+110 LIPVSLK

-126 AAASCPGKLA
+126 AAVSCPGKFATLY
-136 ILSVGEDGAPKLTVT
+136 IGEDGIPKLTVN

-176 GEQET
+176 GEKQG

-187 QTVPTIDGNGTRI
+187 QIVPAIDGSGTRN

-207 AIPEAAFDQDG
+207 AIPEAAFGQDG
-218 VYLNMFVDV
+218 VYLNMYVDV

-235 LQINYAQAKESGDA
+235 LQMNYAEAKESGDT

-271 AQVTVKDGR
+271 AQVTVKDGQ
-280 ISDAEIKGTDFK
+280 ISDVVLEGTDFK
-292 GSYISQNQVYLN
+292 GSYINENQAYLN
-304 LAVNG
+304 RAVNG
-309 MGSVKG
+309 MGSIKG
-315 MKDKLIGLYVDDVD
+315 MKEKLTGLYINDTD

-350 VMSALRVEIY
+350 VMKALGMEIY

-365 DIPAKKP
+365 DVPEKKP
-372 EAGTYRITAR
+372 EAGTYRITVR

-411 WLTYKMISGDPS
+411 WLTYKMVSGDPG

-434 YPGNDTSG
+434 YPGNNTSG
-442 KLSMEGVTFS
+442 KLSMDGVTFS

-463 GTVVTEVTVPLDE
+463 SSVVTEVTVPLDE

-499 SGIVFDKGKF
+499 SGIIFDKGKF

-525 SDDTGDSKDT
+525 SNDTGD
-535 ENTEKPAV
+535 TEKPAV
-543 KKTPTIRTKVSSKV
+543 KQKNRTIRTKVSSKTFTV
-557 ISAASL
+557 SLL
-563 KKKAQSF
+563 KKKSQSF
-570 TLGASVNSKGTLSYK
+570 TLGASVNSKGKLSYK
-585 KTSGNSGISVN
+585 KTSGSSGISVN

-611 TYKIKVQV
+611 NYKIKVQI

-624 GNYKAGTKTVTVTVR
+624 GNYKAGTKTVTII
-639 VK
+639 VKVK

>member
-6 IAVLLA
+6 IAVLLS
-12 AVITVPALPA
+12 AVMMVPSVSV
-22 GAAEGSE
+22 GAADFAER
-29 ISESSLTD
+29 
-37 ITDSTDS
+37 
-44 GNSYDVMNGAVYTEE
+44 NGELI
-59 SGDSEFSEGENAGA
+59 FSEGEETRELIFTEGEDTVDFSSEENTQEV
-73 FSAEEDVPEVFS
+73 FSAESSED
-85 DEISAGTSADSIT
+85 GIT
-98 LNGRNFEKGKTY
+98 LNEKNFIKGKTY
-110 LVPVSMK
+110 LIPVSLK
-117 NAANHEKDS
+117 NAVNHEKDS
-126 AAASCPGKLA
+126 AAVSCPGKFATLY
-136 ILSVGEDGAPKLTVT
+136 IGEDGIPKLTVN

-176 GEQET
+176 GEKQG

-187 QTVPTIDGNGTRI
+187 QIVPTIDGSGTRN

-207 AIPEAAFDQDG
+207 AIPEAAFGQDG
-218 VYLNMFVDV
+218 VYLNMYVDV

-235 LQINYAQAKESGDA
+235 LQMNYAEAKESGDT

-271 AQVTVKDGR
+271 AQVTVKDGQ
-280 ISDAEIKGTDFK
+280 ISDVVLEGTDFK
-292 GSYISQNQVYLN
+292 GSYINENQAYLN
-304 LAVNG
+304 RAVNG
-309 MGSVKG
+309 MGSIKG
-315 MKDKLIGLYVDDVD
+315 MKEKLTGLYINDTD

-350 VMSALRVEIY
+350 VMKALGMEIY

-365 DIPAKKP
+365 DVPEKKP
-372 EAGTYRITAR
+372 EAGTYRITVR
-382 GRTDMSDHKL
+382 GRTDISDHKL

-411 WLTYKMISGDPS
+411 WLTSKMVSGDPG

-434 YPGNDTSG
+434 YPGNNTSG
-442 KLSMEGVTFS
+442 KLSMDGVTFS

-463 GTVVTEVTVPLDE
+463 SSVVTEVTVPLDE

-499 SGIVFDKGKF
+499 SGIIFDKGKF

-525 SDDTGDSKDT
+525 SNDTGD
-535 ENTEKPAV
+535 TEKPAV
-543 KKTPTIRTKVSSKV
+543 KQKNPTIRTKVSSKTFTV
-557 ISAASL
+557 SLL
-563 KKKAQSF
+563 KKKSQSF
-570 TLGASVNSKGTLSYK
+570 TLGASVNSKGKLSYK
-585 KTSGNSGISVN
+585 KTSGSSGISVN

-611 TYKIKVQV
+611 NYKIKVQI

-624 GNYKAGTKTVTVTVR
+624 GNYKAGTKTVTVTVK

>member
-6 IAVLLA
+6 IAVLLS
-12 AVITVPALPA
+12 AVMMVPSVSV
-22 GAAEGSE
+22 GATDFAEG
-29 ISESSLTD
+29 
-37 ITDSTDS
+37 
-44 GNSYDVMNGAVYTEE
+44 NGEQI
-59 SGDSEFSEGENAGA
+59 FSEGEETRELIFTEGEDTVDFSSEENTQEV
-73 FSAEEDVPEVFS
+73 FSAES
-85 DEISAGTSADSIT
+85 SADGII
-98 LNGRNFEKGKTY
+98 LNEKTFIKGKTY
-110 LVPVSMK
+110 LIPVSLK

-126 AAASCPGKLA
+126 AAVSCPGKFATLY
-136 ILSVGEDGAPKLTVT
+136 IGEDGIPKLTVN

-176 GEQET
+176 GEKQG

-187 QTVPTIDGNGTRI
+187 QIVPAIDGSGTRN

-207 AIPEAAFDQDG
+207 AIPEAAFGQDG
-218 VYLNMFVDV
+218 VYLNMYVDV

-235 LQINYAQAKESGDA
+235 LQMNYAEAKESGDT

-271 AQVTVKDGR
+271 AQVTVKDGQ
-280 ISDAEIKGTDFK
+280 ISDVVLEGTDFK
-292 GSYISQNQVYLN
+292 GSYINENQAYLN
-304 LAVNG
+304 RAVNG
-309 MGSVKG
+309 MGSIKG
-315 MKDKLIGLYVDDVD
+315 MKEKLTGLYINDTD

-350 VMSALRVEIY
+350 VMKALGMEIY

-365 DIPAKKP
+365 DVPEKKP
-372 EAGTYRITAR
+372 EAGTYRITVR

-411 WLTYKMISGDPS
+411 WLTYKMVSGDPG

-434 YPGNDTSG
+434 YPGNNTSG
-442 KLSMEGVTFS
+442 KLSMDGVTFS

-463 GTVVTEVTVPLDE
+463 SSVVTEVTVPLDE

-499 SGIVFDKGKF
+499 SGIIFDKGKF

-525 SDDTGDSKDT
+525 SNDTGD
-535 ENTEKPAV
+535 TEKPAV
-543 KKTPTIRTKVSSKV
+543 KQKNPTIRTKVSSKTFTV
-557 ISAASL
+557 SLL
-563 KKKAQSF
+563 KKKSQSF
-570 TLGASVNSKGTLSYK
+570 TLGASVNSKGKLSYK
-585 KTSGNSGISVN
+585 KTSGSSGISVN
-596 SKTGKITVKKGMKKG
+596 SKAGKITVKKGMKKG
-611 TYKIKVQV
+611 NYKIKVQI

-624 GNYKAGTKTVTVTVR
+624 GNYKAGTKTVTII
-639 VK
+639 VKVK

>member
-6 IAVLLA
+6 IAVLLS
-12 AVITVPALPA
+12 AVMMVPSVSV
-22 GAAEGSE
+22 GAADFAEG
-29 ISESSLTD
+29 
-37 ITDSTDS
+37 
-44 GNSYDVMNGAVYTEE
+44 NGEQI
-59 SGDSEFSEGENAGA
+59 FSEGEETRELIFTEGEDTVDFSSEENTQEV
-73 FSAEEDVPEVFS
+73 FSAES
-85 DEISAGTSADSIT
+85 SADGII
-98 LNGRNFEKGKTY
+98 LNEKTFIKGKTY
-110 LVPVSMK
+110 LIPVSLK

-126 AAASCPGKLA
+126 AAVSCPGKFATLY
-136 ILSVGEDGAPKLTVT
+136 IGEDGIPKLTVN

-176 GEQET
+176 GEKQG

-187 QTVPTIDGNGTRI
+187 QIVPAIDGSGTRN

-207 AIPEAAFDQDG
+207 AIPEAAFGQDG
-218 VYLNMFVDV
+218 VYLNMYVDV

-235 LQINYAQAKESGDA
+235 LQMNYAEAKESGDT

-262 EQFGNYSVT
+262 EQFGHYSVT
-271 AQVTVKDGR
+271 AQVTVKDGQ
-280 ISDAEIKGTDFK
+280 ISDVVLEGTDFK
-292 GSYISQNQVYLN
+292 GSYINENQAYLN
-304 LAVNG
+304 RAVNG
-309 MGSVKG
+309 MGSIKG
-315 MKDKLIGLYVDDVD
+315 MKEKLTGLYINDTD

-350 VMSALRVEIY
+350 VMKALGMEIY

-365 DIPAKKP
+365 DVPEKKP
-372 EAGTYRITAR
+372 EAGTYRITVR

-392 LGSSDKADA
+392 LGSFDKADA

-411 WLTYKMISGDPS
+411 WLTYKMVSGDPG

-434 YPGNDTSG
+434 YPGNNTSG
-442 KLSMEGVTFS
+442 KLSMDGVTFS

-463 GTVVTEVTVPLDE
+463 SSVVTEVTVPLDE

-499 SGIVFDKGKF
+499 SGIIFDKGKF

-525 SDDTGDSKDT
+525 SNDTGD
-535 ENTEKPAV
+535 TEKPEV
-543 KKTPTIRTKVSSKV
+543 KQKNPTIRTKVSSKTFTV
-557 ISAASL
+557 SLL
-563 KKKAQSF
+563 KKKSQSF
-570 TLGASVNSKGTLSYK
+570 TLGASVNSKGKLSYK
-585 KTSGNSGISVN
+585 KTSGSSGISVN

-611 TYKIKVQV
+611 NYKIKVQI

-624 GNYKAGTKTVTVTVR
+624 GNYKAGTKTVTVTVK

>member
-6 IAVLLA
+6 IAVLLS
-12 AVITVPALPA
+12 AVMMVPSVSV
-22 GAAEGSE
+22 GAADFAER
-29 ISESSLTD
+29 
-37 ITDSTDS
+37 
-44 GNSYDVMNGAVYTEE
+44 NGELI
-59 SGDSEFSEGENAGA
+59 FSEGEETRELIFTEGEDKVDFSSEENTQEV
-73 FSAEEDVPEVFS
+73 FSAESSED
-85 DEISAGTSADSIT
+85 GIT
-98 LNGRNFEKGKTY
+98 LNEKNFIKGKTY
-110 LVPVSMK
+110 LIPVSLK
-117 NAANHEKDS
+117 NAVNHEKDS
-126 AAASCPGKLA
+126 AAVSCPGKFATLY
-136 ILSVGEDGAPKLTVT
+136 IGEDGIPKLTVN

-176 GEQET
+176 GEKQA

-187 QTVPTIDGNGTRI
+187 QIVPAIDGSGTRN

-207 AIPEAAFDQDG
+207 AIPEAAFGQDG
-218 VYLNMFVDV
+218 VYLNMYVDV
-227 MGRDSDAY
+227 MGCDSDAY
-235 LQINYAQAKESGDA
+235 LQMNYAEAKESGDT

-271 AQVTVKDGR
+271 AQVTVKDGQ
-280 ISDAEIKGTDFK
+280 ISDVVLEGTDFK
-292 GSYISQNQVYLN
+292 GSYINENQAYLN
-304 LAVNG
+304 RAVNG
-309 MGSVKG
+309 MGSIKG
-315 MKDKLIGLYVDDVD
+315 MKEKLTGLYINDTD

-350 VMSALRVEIY
+350 VMKALGMEIY

-365 DIPAKKP
+365 DVPEKKP
-372 EAGTYRITAR
+372 EAGTYRITVR
-382 GRTDMSDHKL
+382 GRTDISDHKL

-411 WLTYKMISGDPS
+411 WLTYKMVSGDPG

-434 YPGNDTSG
+434 YPGNNTSG
-442 KLSMEGVTFS
+442 KLSMDGVTFS

-463 GTVVTEVTVPLDE
+463 SSVVTEVTVPLDE

-499 SGIVFDKGKF
+499 SGIIFDKGKF

-525 SDDTGDSKDT
+525 SNDTGD
-535 ENTEKPAV
+535 TEKPAV
-543 KKTPTIRTKVSSKV
+543 KQKNPTIRTKVSSKTFTV
-557 ISAASL
+557 SLL
-563 KKKAQSF
+563 KKKSQSF
-570 TLGASVNSKGTLSYK
+570 TLGASVNSKGKLSYK
-585 KTSGNSGISVN
+585 KTSGSSGISVN

-611 TYKIKVQV
+611 NYKIKVQI

-624 GNYKAGTKTVTVTVR
+624 GNYKAGTKTVTVTVK

>member
-6 IAVLLA
+6 IAVLLS
-12 AVITVPALPA
+12 AVMMVPSVFV
-22 GAAEGSE
+22 GAADFAER
-29 ISESSLTD
+29 
-37 ITDSTDS
+37 
-44 GNSYDVMNGAVYTEE
+44 NGELI
-59 SGDSEFSEGENAGA
+59 FSEGEETRELIFTEGEDKVDFSSEENTQEV
-73 FSAEEDVPEVFS
+73 FSAESSED
-85 DEISAGTSADSIT
+85 GIT
-98 LNGRNFEKGKTY
+98 LNEKNFIKGKTY
-110 LVPVSMK
+110 LIPVSLK
-117 NAANHEKDS
+117 NAVNHEKDS
-126 AAASCPGKLA
+126 AAVSCPGKFATLY
-136 ILSVGEDGAPKLTVT
+136 IGEDGIPKLTVN

-176 GEQET
+176 GEKQG

-187 QTVPTIDGNGTRI
+187 QIVPTIDGSGTRN

-207 AIPEAAFDQDG
+207 AIPEAAFGQDG
-218 VYLNMFVDV
+218 VYLNMYVDV

-235 LQINYAQAKESGDA
+235 LQMNYAEAKESGDT

-271 AQVTVKDGR
+271 AQVTVKDGQ
-280 ISDAEIKGTDFK
+280 ISDVVLEGTDFK
-292 GSYISQNQVYLN
+292 GSYINENQAYLN
-304 LAVNG
+304 RAVNG
-309 MGSVKG
+309 MGSIKG
-315 MKDKLIGLYVDDVD
+315 MKEKLTGLYINDTD

-350 VMSALRVEIY
+350 VMKALGMEIY

-365 DIPAKKP
+365 DVPEKKP
-372 EAGTYRITAR
+372 EAGTYRITVR
-382 GRTDMSDHKL
+382 GRTDISDHKL

-411 WLTYKMISGDPS
+411 WLTYKMVSGDPG

-434 YPGNDTSG
+434 YPGNNTSG
-442 KLSMEGVTFS
+442 KLSMDGVTFS

-463 GTVVTEVTVPLDE
+463 SSVVTEVTVPLDE

-499 SGIVFDKGKF
+499 SGIIFDKGKF

-525 SDDTGDSKDT
+525 SNDTGD
-535 ENTEKPAV
+535 TEKPAV
-543 KKTPTIRTKVSSKV
+543 KQKNPTIRTKVSSKTFTV
-557 ISAASL
+557 SLL
-563 KKKAQSF
+563 KKKSQSF
-570 TLGASVNSKGTLSYK
+570 TLGASVNSKGKLSYK
-585 KTSGNSGISVN
+585 KTSGSSGISVN

-611 TYKIKVQV
+611 NYKIKVQI

-624 GNYKAGTKTVTVTVR
+624 GNYKAGTKTVTVTVK

>member
-6 IAVLLA
+6 IAVLLS
-12 AVITVPALPA
+12 AVMMVPSVSV
-22 GAAEGSE
+22 GATDFAEG
-29 ISESSLTD
+29 
-37 ITDSTDS
+37 
-44 GNSYDVMNGAVYTEE
+44 NGEQI
-59 SGDSEFSEGENAGA
+59 FSEGEETRELIFTEGEDTVDFSSEENTQEV
-73 FSAEEDVPEVFS
+73 FSAES
-85 DEISAGTSADSIT
+85 SADGII
-98 LNGRNFEKGKTY
+98 LNEKTFIKGKTY
-110 LVPVSMK
+110 LIPVSLK

-126 AAASCPGKLA
+126 AAVSCPGKFATLY
-136 ILSVGEDGAPKLTVT
+136 IGEDGIPKLTVN

-176 GEQET
+176 GEKQG

-187 QTVPTIDGNGTRI
+187 QIVPAIDGSGTRN

-207 AIPEAAFDQDG
+207 AIPEAAFGQDG
-218 VYLNMFVDV
+218 VYLNMYVDV

-235 LQINYAQAKESGDA
+235 LQMNYAEAKESGDT

-271 AQVTVKDGR
+271 AQVTVKDGQ
-280 ISDAEIKGTDFK
+280 ISDVVLEGTDFK
-292 GSYISQNQVYLN
+292 GSYINENQAYLN
-304 LAVNG
+304 RAVNG
-309 MGSVKG
+309 MGSIKG
-315 MKDKLIGLYVDDVD
+315 MKEKLTGLYINDTD

-338 GATYSSNAVKQA
+338 GATYSSNAVNQA
-350 VMSALRVEIY
+350 VMKALGMEIY

-365 DIPAKKP
+365 DVPEKKP
-372 EAGTYRITAR
+372 EAGTYRITVR

-411 WLTYKMISGDPS
+411 WLTYKMVSGDPG

-434 YPGNDTSG
+434 YPGNNTSG
-442 KLSMEGVTFS
+442 KLSMDGVTFS

-463 GTVVTEVTVPLDE
+463 SSVVTEVTVPLDE

-499 SGIVFDKGKF
+499 SGIIFDKGKF

-525 SDDTGDSKDT
+525 SNDTGD
-535 ENTEKPAV
+535 TEKPAV
-543 KKTPTIRTKVSSKV
+543 KQKNPTIRTKVSSKTFTV
-557 ISAASL
+557 SLL
-563 KKKAQSF
+563 KKKSQSF
-570 TLGASVNSKGTLSYK
+570 TLGASVNSKGKLSYK
-585 KTSGNSGISVN
+585 KTSGSSGISVN

-611 TYKIKVQV
+611 NYKIKVQI

-624 GNYKAGTKTVTVTVR
+624 GNYKAGTKTVTVTVK

>member
-6 IAVLLA
+6 IAVLLS
-12 AVITVPALPA
+12 AVMMVPSVSV
-22 GAAEGSE
+22 GAADFAER
-29 ISESSLTD
+29 
-37 ITDSTDS
+37 
-44 GNSYDVMNGAVYTEE
+44 NGELI
-59 SGDSEFSEGENAGA
+59 FSEGEETRELIFTEGEDKVDFSSEENTQEV
-73 FSAEEDVPEVFS
+73 FSAESSED
-85 DEISAGTSADSIT
+85 GIT
-98 LNGRNFEKGKTY
+98 LNEKNFIKGKTY
-110 LVPVSMK
+110 LIPVSLK
-117 NAANHEKDS
+117 NAVNHEKDS
-126 AAASCPGKLA
+126 AAVSCPGKFATLY
-136 ILSVGEDGAPKLTVT
+136 IGEDGIPKLTVN

-176 GEQET
+176 GEKQG

-187 QTVPTIDGNGTRI
+187 QIVPTIDGSGTRN

-207 AIPEAAFDQDG
+207 AIPEAAFGQDG
-218 VYLNMFVDV
+218 VYLNMYVDV

-235 LQINYAQAKESGDA
+235 LQMNYAEVKESGDT

-271 AQVTVKDGR
+271 AQVTVKDGQ
-280 ISDAEIKGTDFK
+280 ISDVVLEGTDFK
-292 GSYISQNQVYLN
+292 GSYINENQAYLN
-304 LAVNG
+304 RAVNG
-309 MGSVKG
+309 MGSIKG
-315 MKDKLIGLYVDDVD
+315 MKEKLTGLYINDTD

-350 VMSALRVEIY
+350 VMKALGMEIY

-365 DIPAKKP
+365 DVPEKKP
-372 EAGTYRITAR
+372 EAGTYRITVR
-382 GRTDMSDHKL
+382 GRTDISDHKL

-411 WLTYKMISGDPS
+411 WLTYKMVSGDPG

-434 YPGNDTSG
+434 YPGNNTSG
-442 KLSMEGVTFS
+442 KLSMDGVTFS

-463 GTVVTEVTVPLDE
+463 SSVVTEVTVPLDE

-499 SGIVFDKGKF
+499 SGIIFDKGKF

-525 SDDTGDSKDT
+525 SNDTGD
-535 ENTEKPAV
+535 TEKPAV
-543 KKTPTIRTKVSSKV
+543 KQKNPTIRTKVSSKTFTV
-557 ISAASL
+557 SLL
-563 KKKAQSF
+563 KKKSQSF
-570 TLGASVNSKGTLSYK
+570 TLGASVNSKGKLSYK
-585 KTSGNSGISVN
+585 KTSGSSGISVN

-611 TYKIKVQV
+611 NYKIKVQI

-624 GNYKAGTKTVTVTVR
+624 GNYKAGTKKVTVTVK

>member
-6 IAVLLA
+6 IAVLLS
-12 AVITVPALPA
+12 AVMMVPSVSV
-22 GAAEGSE
+22 GATDFAEG
-29 ISESSLTD
+29 
-37 ITDSTDS
+37 
-44 GNSYDVMNGAVYTEE
+44 NGEQI
-59 SGDSEFSEGENAGA
+59 FSEGEETRELIFTEGEDTVDFSSEENTQEV
-73 FSAEEDVPEVFS
+73 FSAES
-85 DEISAGTSADSIT
+85 SADGII
-98 LNGRNFEKGKTY
+98 LNEKTFIKGKTY
-110 LVPVSMK
+110 LIPVSLK

-126 AAASCPGKLA
+126 AAVSCPGKFATLY
-136 ILSVGEDGAPKLTVT
+136 IGEDGIPKLTVN

-176 GEQET
+176 GEKQG

-187 QTVPTIDGNGTRI
+187 QIVPAIDGSGTRN

-207 AIPEAAFDQDG
+207 AIPEAAFGQDG
-218 VYLNMFVDV
+218 VYLNMYVDV

-235 LQINYAQAKESGDA
+235 LQMNYAEAKESGDT

-271 AQVTVKDGR
+271 AQVTVKDGQ
-280 ISDAEIKGTDFK
+280 ISDVVLEGTDFK
-292 GSYISQNQVYLN
+292 GSYINENQAYLN
-304 LAVNG
+304 RAVNG
-309 MGSVKG
+309 MGSIKG
-315 MKDKLIGLYVDDVD
+315 MKEKLTGLYINDTD

-350 VMSALRVEIY
+350 VMKALGMEIY

-365 DIPAKKP
+365 DVPEKKP
-372 EAGTYRITAR
+372 EAGTYRITVR

-411 WLTYKMISGDPS
+411 WLTYKMVSGDPG

-434 YPGNDTSG
+434 YPGNNTSG
-442 KLSMEGVTFS
+442 KLSMDGVTFS

-463 GTVVTEVTVPLDE
+463 SSVVTEVTVPLDE

-499 SGIVFDKGKF
+499 SGIIFDKGKF

-525 SDDTGDSKDT
+525 SNDTGD
-535 ENTEKPAV
+535 TEKPAV
-543 KKTPTIRTKVSSKV
+543 KQKNPTIRTKVSSKTFTV
-557 ISAASL
+557 SLL
-563 KKKAQSF
+563 KKKSQSF
-570 TLGASVNSKGTLSYK
+570 TLGASVNSKGKLSYK
-585 KTSGNSGISVN
+585 KTSGSSGISVN

-611 TYKIKVQV
+611 NYKIKVQI

-624 GNYKAGTKTVTVTVR
+624 GNYKAGTKTVTVTVK

>member
-6 IAVLLA
+6 IAVLLS
-12 AVITVPALPA
+12 AVMMVPSVSA
-22 GAAEGSE
+22 GATDFAEG
-29 ISESSLTD
+29 
-37 ITDSTDS
+37 
-44 GNSYDVMNGAVYTEE
+44 NGELI
-59 SGDSEFSEGENAGA
+59 FSEGEETRELIFTEGEDTVDFSSEENTQEV
-73 FSAEEDVPEVFS
+73 FSAES
-85 DEISAGTSADSIT
+85 SADGVI
-98 LNGRNFEKGKTY
+98 LNEKTFIKGKTY
-110 LVPVSMK
+110 LIPVSLK

-126 AAASCPGKLA
+126 AAVSCPGKFATLY
-136 ILSVGEDGAPKLTVT
+136 IGEDGIPKLTVN

-176 GEQET
+176 GEKQG

-187 QTVPTIDGNGTRI
+187 QIVPTIDGSGTRN

-207 AIPEAAFDQDG
+207 AIPEAAFGQDG
-218 VYLNMFVDV
+218 VYLNMYVDV

-235 LQINYAQAKESGDA
+235 LQMNYAEAKESGDT

-271 AQVTVKDGR
+271 AQVTVKDGQ
-280 ISDAEIKGTDFK
+280 ISDVVLEGTDFK
-292 GSYISQNQVYLN
+292 GSYINENQAYLN
-304 LAVNG
+304 RAVNG
-309 MGSVKG
+309 MGSIKG
-315 MKDKLIGLYVDDVD
+315 MKEKLTGLYINDTD

-350 VMSALRVEIY
+350 VMKALGMEIY

-365 DIPAKKP
+365 DVPEKKP
-372 EAGTYRITAR
+372 EAGTYRITVR
-382 GRTDMSDHKL
+382 GRTDISDHKL

-411 WLTYKMISGDPS
+411 WLTYKMVSGDPG

-434 YPGNDTSG
+434 YPGNNTSG
-442 KLSMEGVTFS
+442 KLSMDGVTFS

-463 GTVVTEVTVPLDE
+463 SSVVTEVTVPLDE

-499 SGIVFDKGKF
+499 SGIIFDKGKF

-525 SDDTGDSKDT
+525 SNDTGD
-535 ENTEKPAV
+535 TEKPAV
-543 KKTPTIRTKVSSKV
+543 KQKNPTIRTKVSSKTFTV
-557 ISAASL
+557 SLL
-563 KKKAQSF
+563 KKKSQSF
-570 TLGASVNSKGTLSYK
+570 TLGASVNSKGKLSYK
-585 KTSGNSGISVN
+585 KTSGSSGISVN

-611 TYKIKVQV
+611 NYKIKVQI

-624 GNYKAGTKTVTVTVR
+624 GNYKAGTKTVTVTVK

>member
-6 IAVLLA
+6 IAVLLS
-12 AVITVPALPA
+12 AVMMVPSVSA
-22 GAAEGSE
+22 GATDFAEG
-29 ISESSLTD
+29 
-37 ITDSTDS
+37 
-44 GNSYDVMNGAVYTEE
+44 NGELI
-59 SGDSEFSEGENAGA
+59 FSEGEETRELIFTEGEDTVDFSSEENTQEV
-73 FSAEEDVPEVFS
+73 FSAES
-85 DEISAGTSADSIT
+85 SADGII
-98 LNGRNFEKGKTY
+98 LNEKTFIKGKTY
-110 LVPVSMK
+110 LIPVSLK

-126 AAASCPGKLA
+126 AAVSCPGKFATLY
-136 ILSVGEDGAPKLTVT
+136 IGEDGIPKLTVN

-176 GEQET
+176 GEKQG

-187 QTVPTIDGNGTRI
+187 QIVPTIDGSGTRN

-207 AIPEAAFDQDG
+207 AIPEAAFGQDG
-218 VYLNMFVDV
+218 VYLNMYVDV

-235 LQINYAQAKESGDA
+235 LQMNYAEAKESGDT

-271 AQVTVKDGR
+271 AQVTVKDGQ
-280 ISDAEIKGTDFK
+280 ISDVVLEGTDFK
-292 GSYISQNQVYLN
+292 GSYINENQAYLN
-304 LAVNG
+304 RAVNG
-309 MGSVKG
+309 MGSIKG
-315 MKDKLIGLYVDDVD
+315 MKEKLTGLYINDTD

-350 VMSALRVEIY
+350 VMKALGMEIY

-365 DIPAKKP
+365 DVPEKKP
-372 EAGTYRITAR
+372 EAGTYRITVR
-382 GRTDMSDHKL
+382 GRTDISDHKL

-411 WLTYKMISGDPS
+411 WLTYKMVSGDPG

-434 YPGNDTSG
+434 YPGNNTSG
-442 KLSMEGVTFS
+442 KLSMDGVTFS

-463 GTVVTEVTVPLDE
+463 SSVVTEVTVPLDE

-499 SGIVFDKGKF
+499 SGIIFDKGKF

-525 SDDTGDSKDT
+525 SNDTGD
-535 ENTEKPAV
+535 TEKPAV
-543 KKTPTIRTKVSSKV
+543 KQKNPTIRTKVSSKTFTV
-557 ISAASL
+557 SLL
-563 KKKAQSF
+563 KKKSQSF
-570 TLGASVNSKGTLSYK
+570 TLGASVNSKGKLSYK
-585 KTSGNSGISVN
+585 KTSGSSGISVN
-596 SKTGKITVKKGMKKG
+596 SKTGKITVKKGMKKVN
-611 TYKIKVQV
+611 YKIKVQI

-624 GNYKAGTKTVTVTVR
+624 GNYKAGTKTVTVTVK

>member
-6 IAVLLA
+6 IAVLLS
-12 AVITVPALPA
+12 AVMMVPSVSA
-22 GAAEGSE
+22 GATDFAEG
-29 ISESSLTD
+29 
-37 ITDSTDS
+37 
-44 GNSYDVMNGAVYTEE
+44 NGELI
-59 SGDSEFSEGENAGA
+59 FSEGEETRELIFTEGEDTVDFSSEENTQEV
-73 FSAEEDVPEVFS
+73 FSAES
-85 DEISAGTSADSIT
+85 SADGII
-98 LNGRNFEKGKTY
+98 LNEKTFIKGKTY
-110 LVPVSMK
+110 LIPVSLK

-126 AAASCPGKLA
+126 AAVSCPGKFATLY
-136 ILSVGEDGAPKLTVT
+136 IGEDGIPKLTVN

-176 GEQET
+176 GEKQG

-187 QTVPTIDGNGTRI
+187 QIVPTIDGSGTRN

-207 AIPEAAFDQDG
+207 AIPEAAFGQDG
-218 VYLNMFVDV
+218 VYLNMYVDV

-235 LQINYAQAKESGDA
+235 LQMNYAEAKESGDT

-271 AQVTVKDGR
+271 AQVTVKDGQ
-280 ISDAEIKGTDFK
+280 ISDVVLEGTDFK
-292 GSYISQNQVYLN
+292 GSYINENQAYLN
-304 LAVNG
+304 RAVNG
-309 MGSVKG
+309 MGSIKG
-315 MKDKLIGLYVDDVD
+315 MKEKLTGLYINDTD

-350 VMSALRVEIY
+350 VMKALGMEIY

-365 DIPAKKP
+365 DVPEKKP
-372 EAGTYRITAR
+372 EAGTYRITVR
-382 GRTDMSDHKL
+382 GRTDISDHKL

-411 WLTYKMISGDPS
+411 WLTYKMVSGDPG

-434 YPGNDTSG
+434 YPGNNTSG
-442 KLSMEGVTFS
+442 KLSMDGVTFS

-463 GTVVTEVTVPLDE
+463 SSVVTEVTVPLDE

-499 SGIVFDKGKF
+499 SGIIFDKGKF

-525 SDDTGDSKDT
+525 SNDTGD
-535 ENTEKPAV
+535 TEKPAV
-543 KKTPTIRTKVSSKV
+543 KQKNLTIRTKVSSKTFTV
-557 ISAASL
+557 SLL
-563 KKKAQSF
+563 KKKSQSF
-570 TLGASVNSKGTLSYK
+570 TLGASVNSKGKLSYK
-585 KTSGNSGISVN
+585 KTSGSSGISVN

-611 TYKIKVQV
+611 NYKIKVQI

-624 GNYKAGTKTVTVTVR
+624 GNYKAGTKTVTATVK

>member
-6 IAVLLA
+6 IAVLLS
-12 AVITVPALPA
+12 AVMMVPSVSV
-22 GAAEGSE
+22 GATDFAEG
-29 ISESSLTD
+29 
-37 ITDSTDS
+37 
-44 GNSYDVMNGAVYTEE
+44 NGAQI
-59 SGDSEFSEGENAGA
+59 FSEGEETRELIFTEGEDTVDFSSEENTQEV
-73 FSAEEDVPEVFS
+73 FSAES
-85 DEISAGTSADSIT
+85 SADGII
-98 LNGRNFEKGKTY
+98 LNEKTFIKGKTY
-110 LVPVSMK
+110 LIPVSLK

-126 AAASCPGKLA
+126 VAVSCPGKFATLY
-136 ILSVGEDGAPKLTVT
+136 IGEDGIPKLTVN

-176 GEQET
+176 GEKQG

-187 QTVPTIDGNGTRI
+187 QIVPTIDGSGTRN

-207 AIPEAAFDQDG
+207 AIPEAAFGQDG
-218 VYLNMFVDV
+218 VYLNMYVDV

-235 LQINYAQAKESGDA
+235 LQMNYAEAKESGDT

-271 AQVTVKDGR
+271 AQVTVKDGQ
-280 ISDAEIKGTDFK
+280 ISDVVLEGTDFK
-292 GSYISQNQVYLN
+292 GSYINENQAYLN
-304 LAVNG
+304 RAVNG
-309 MGSVKG
+309 MGSIKG
-315 MKDKLIGLYVDDVD
+315 MKEKLTGLYINDTD

-350 VMSALRVEIY
+350 VMKALGMEIY

-365 DIPAKKP
+365 DVPEKKP
-372 EAGTYRITAR
+372 EAGTYRITVR
-382 GRTDMSDHKL
+382 GRTDISDHKL

-411 WLTYKMISGDPS
+411 WLTYKMVSGDLG

-434 YPGNDTSG
+434 YPGNNTSG
-442 KLSMEGVTFS
+442 KLSMDGVTFS

-463 GTVVTEVTVPLDE
+463 SSVVTEVTVPLDE

-499 SGIVFDKGKF
+499 SGIIFDKGKF

-525 SDDTGDSKDT
+525 SNDTGD
-535 ENTEKPAV
+535 TEKPAV
-543 KKTPTIRTKVSSKV
+543 KQKNPTIRTKVSSKTFTV
-557 ISAASL
+557 SLL
-563 KKKAQSF
+563 KKKSQSF
-570 TLGASVNSKGTLSYK
+570 TLGASVNSKGKLSYK
-585 KTSGNSGISVN
+585 KTSGSSGISVN

-611 TYKIKVQV
+611 NYKIKVQI

-624 GNYKAGTKTVTVTVR
+624 GNYKAGTKTVTVTVK

>member
-6 IAVLLA
+6 IAVLLS
-12 AVITVPALPA
+12 AVMMVPSVSA
-22 GAAEGSE
+22 GATDFAEG
-29 ISESSLTD
+29 
-37 ITDSTDS
+37 
-44 GNSYDVMNGAVYTEE
+44 NGELI
-59 SGDSEFSEGENAGA
+59 FSEGEETRELIFTEGEDTVDFSSEENTQEV
-73 FSAEEDVPEVFS
+73 FSAES
-85 DEISAGTSADSIT
+85 SADGII
-98 LNGRNFEKGKTY
+98 LNEKTFIKGKTY
-110 LVPVSMK
+110 LIPVSLK
-117 NAANHEKDS
+117 NAVNHEKDS
-126 AAASCPGKLA
+126 AAVSCPGKFATLY
-136 ILSVGEDGAPKLTVT
+136 IGEDGIPKLTVN

-176 GEQET
+176 GEKQA

-187 QTVPTIDGNGTRI
+187 QIVPAIDGSGTRN

-207 AIPEAAFDQDG
+207 AIPEAAFGQDG
-218 VYLNMFVDV
+218 VYLNMYVDV

-235 LQINYAQAKESGDA
+235 LQMNYAEAKESGDT

-271 AQVTVKDGR
+271 AQVTVKDGQ
-280 ISDAEIKGTDFK
+280 ISDVVLEGTDFK
-292 GSYISQNQVYLN
+292 GSYINENQAYLN
-304 LAVNG
+304 RAVNG
-309 MGSVKG
+309 MGSIKG
-315 MKDKLIGLYVDDVD
+315 MKEKLTGLYINDTD

-350 VMSALRVEIY
+350 VMKALGMEIY

-365 DIPAKKP
+365 DVPEKKP
-372 EAGTYRITAR
+372 EAGTYRITVR
-382 GRTDMSDHKL
+382 GRTDISDHKL

-411 WLTYKMISGDPS
+411 WLTYKMVSGDPG

-434 YPGNDTSG
+434 YPGNNTSG
-442 KLSMEGVTFS
+442 KLSMDGVTFS

-463 GTVVTEVTVPLDE
+463 SSVVTEVTVPLDE

-499 SGIVFDKGKF
+499 SGIIFDKGKF

-525 SDDTGDSKDT
+525 SNDTGD
-535 ENTEKPAV
+535 TEKPAV
-543 KKTPTIRTKVSSKV
+543 KQKNPTIRTKVSSKTFTV
-557 ISAASL
+557 SLL
-563 KKKAQSF
+563 KKKSQSF
-570 TLGASVNSKGTLSYK
+570 TLGASVNSKGKLSYK
-585 KTSGNSGISVN
+585 KTSGSSGISVN

-611 TYKIKVQV
+611 NYKIKVQI

-624 GNYKAGTKTVTVTVR
+624 GNYKAGTKTVTVTVK